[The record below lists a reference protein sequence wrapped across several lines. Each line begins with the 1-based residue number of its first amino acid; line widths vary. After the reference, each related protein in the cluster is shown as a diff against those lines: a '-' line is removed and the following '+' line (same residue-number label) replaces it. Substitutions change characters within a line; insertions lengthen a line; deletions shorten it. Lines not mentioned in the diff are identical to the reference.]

1 MHLLLHHLQ
10 ALFGS
15 TLCYCKNFYILHLN
29 FSFSS
34 CLFLSLL
41 IVWSCS
47 LSFYFCHFCS
57 ACGFIEL
64 LMNNFPPC
72 SRHSFKASIPNL
84 RLIIS
89 VSSQVLIKVQTKFFF
104 NLHIS
109 NQSLK
114 YKVLYYGPET
124 KSDNFKKSDSDTMML
139 TCDVKIDILGFL
151 GLKHS

>member
-1 MHLLLHHLQ
+1 
-10 ALFGS
+10 
-15 TLCYCKNFYILHLN
+15 
-29 FSFSS
+29 
-34 CLFLSLL
+34 
-41 IVWSCS
+41 
-47 LSFYFCHFCS
+47 
-57 ACGFIEL
+57 
-64 LMNNFPPC
+64 MNNFPPC

-104 NLHIS
+104 NLQIS

>member
-1 MHLLLHHLQ
+1 MQVTHLLLHHLQ

-89 VSSQVLIKVQTKFFF
+89 VSSQVLIKVQTKFFLICRF
-104 NLHIS
+104 LANLLNI
-109 NQSLK
+109 
-114 YKVLYYGPET
+114 
-124 KSDNFKKSDSDTMML
+124 KSYIM
-139 TCDVKIDILGFL
+139 
-151 GLKHS
+151 GLKPSLTTLKNQIVIP